1 MHGCCGAALNGELDA
16 WLRSAGLQCHPAG
29 WTGVAKANST
39 LTFELETLS
48 KERESLLSAE
58 SLDVRQYAAPIFSSP
73 SPSPPIPSPSRT
85 MSAQIRTYVSTA
97 GAINGMAHRSTRSSQ
112 HSIGSSSIPTIIDS
126 IHRHTVPSAHDVLVP
141 ETLLKKRK
149 SDAKAREEKAA
160 KAAETK
166 KANLAK
172 RKVIFKRAEQYTKEY
187 RAAEREEIR
196 LRRAAKAKGD
206 FYVAGQPK
214 VVFVV
219 RLRGINNIAPKP
231 RKILQLLRL
240 LQINNGVFVRLTKAT
255 SQMLQLVQPY
265 VTYGAPNLKTIRD
278 LVYKRGYAKVNR
290 QRLPINDNKVIEE
303 NLGKYGILSIEDIV
317 HEIATCG
324 PNFKA
329 VTNFLWAF
337 KLSNPNGGFKG
348 KKLTHYTE
356 GGNTGDRGEAIN
368 AIVRRMN

>member
-1 MHGCCGAALNGELDA
+1 MH
-16 WLRSAGLQCHPAG
+16 
-29 WTGVAKANST
+29 
-39 LTFELETLS
+39 
-48 KERESLLSAE
+48 
-58 SLDVRQYAAPIFSSP
+58 
-73 SPSPPIPSPSRT
+73 
-85 MSAQIRTYVSTA
+85 A
-97 GAINGMAHRSTRSSQ
+97 GATPASSGLPHHQFVFLLEWRFLTISLVRSILTATQ
-112 HSIGSSSIPTIIDS
+112 
-126 IHRHTVPSAHDVLVP
+126 
-141 ETLLKKRK
+141 
-149 SDAKAREEKAA
+149 
-160 KAAETK
+160 
-166 KANLAK
+166 ANLAK

-265 VTYGAPNLKTIRD
+265 VTYGPANLKTIRD

-290 QRLPINDNKVIEE
+290 QRLPINDNKIIEE

-348 KKLTHYTE
+348 KKLTTTPRAATPATVARLSTPSFDE
-356 GGNTGDRGEAIN
+356 
-368 AIVRRMN
+368 

>member
-1 MHGCCGAALNGELDA
+1 
-16 WLRSAGLQCHPAG
+16 
-29 WTGVAKANST
+29 
-39 LTFELETLS
+39 
-48 KERESLLSAE
+48 
-58 SLDVRQYAAPIFSSP
+58 
-73 SPSPPIPSPSRT
+73 
-85 MSAQIRTYVSTA
+85 MSAQIRT
-97 GAINGMAHRSTRSSQ
+97 
-112 HSIGSSSIPTIIDS
+112 
-126 IHRHTVPSAHDVLVP
+126 TVPSAHDVLVP

-160 KAAETK
+160 KAAESK

-172 RKVIFKRAEQYTKEY
+172 RKVVFKRAEQYTKEY
-187 RAAEREEIR
+187 RTAEREEIR

-265 VTYGAPNLKTIRD
+265 VTYGAPNLKTIRE

-290 QRLPINDNKVIEE
+290 QRLPINDNKIIED

-368 AIVRRMN
+368 ALVRRMN

>member
-1 MHGCCGAALNGELDA
+1 
-16 WLRSAGLQCHPAG
+16 
-29 WTGVAKANST
+29 
-39 LTFELETLS
+39 
-48 KERESLLSAE
+48 
-58 SLDVRQYAAPIFSSP
+58 
-73 SPSPPIPSPSRT
+73 
-85 MSAQIRTYVSTA
+85 MSAQIRTPGISTA
-97 GAINGMAHRSTRSSQ
+97 AHSNGIVLDRSHGPPSLRLTT
-112 HSIGSSSIPTIIDS
+112 SSSPRLSSRRGSRTPRPVRRRLPRPPRPRRRTKDQ
-126 IHRHTVPSAHDVLVP
+126 HT
-141 ETLLKKRK
+141 
-149 SDAKAREEKAA
+149 
-160 KAAETK
+160 
-166 KANLAK
+166 ANLAK

-187 RAAEREEIR
+187 RTAEREEIR

-206 FYVAGQPK
+206 FYIAGQPK

-265 VTYGAPNLKTIRD
+265 VTYGAPNLKTIRE

-290 QRLPINDNKVIEE
+290 QRLPINDNKIIED

-329 VTNFLWAF
+329 VSNFLWAF

-368 AIVRRMN
+368 ALQSMIR

>member
-1 MHGCCGAALNGELDA
+1 
-16 WLRSAGLQCHPAG
+16 
-29 WTGVAKANST
+29 
-39 LTFELETLS
+39 
-48 KERESLLSAE
+48 
-58 SLDVRQYAAPIFSSP
+58 
-73 SPSPPIPSPSRT
+73 

-97 GAINGMAHRSTRSSQ
+97 GAINGMAHRSTRSFQ
-112 HSIGSSSIPTIIDS
+112 HSIGSSSITTGSSSIPTIIDS